1 MGENVIY
8 SNFERNNQFSKL
20 SKWVLSST
28 PSKGFQMRHL
38 CFDHSVV
45 QPRPPCTIGCQE
57 LPPSKW
63 SLSQFFFPFW
73 RICITTSC
81 IIRVTTTTDGF
92 VIVMLAY
99 IDVTLG
105 LVLTSTKQFPGIPWI
120 SWTYWAS
127 SWVMKLRFTKYFS
140 PNQYQWLCP
149 YPRQ

>member
-1 MGENVIY
+1 MIWC
-8 SNFERNNQFSKL
+8 NFEEIKLTSFQNNKH
-20 SKWVLSST
+20 VLFST
-28 PSKGFQMRHL
+28 PSKSLEMRHL

-92 VIVMLAY
+92 VIVMLPY

-105 LVLTSTKQFPGIPWI
+105 LVLTSKKHFHGIPWI
-120 SWTYWAS
+120 SCTYWAFLGYR
-127 SWVMKLRFTKYFS
+127 KLRFTKQFFLQINIIDYV
-140 PNQYQWLCP
+140 P
-149 YPRQ
+149 